1 LGYDFHRIVGDNH
14 TTEYRYD
21 YVTDIITDEAEN
33 IISSHNSAKP
43 LYLQVS
49 HNAAHSGGSDVEMQV
64 RDWKETNATLDYIED
79 INRRKYASMYHNIP
93 LIAIIIS
100 IAHVNR

>member
-1 LGYDFHRIVGDNH
+1 MGDNH
-14 TTEYRYD
+14 TIEYRYD
-21 YVTDIITDEAEN
+21 YITDIVTNEVEN
-33 IISSHNSAKP
+33 IIFSHNPVKP

-64 RDWKETNATLDYIED
+64 RNWKETNATLGYIED
-79 INRRKYASMYHNIP
+79 INRRKYASMYHNIL
-93 LIAIIIS
+93 LIAIIVK